1 MKVQKEFINYLLVYL
16 LLFLS
21 GSWRYMQASN
31 KYLILGFFAAFIAWL
46 LFSDRRFSDRFLLYI
61 IFFIGLY
68 LSLSLYTGGGIT
80 LPSIAAAFMK
90 MMIAYLILKT
100 IGSKFSETYIK
111 LVVFLAVISLFG
123 YLSDRFNLFEALV
136 TKLPRGGDIS
146 TGNTGYEG
154 IFYLF
159 RFPWHITRNNSIFY
173 EPGAYQAFLNAALF
187 LIFFTKTTFE
197 RREKWIYIAI
207 LVITL
212 ITTYSTTGFLI
223 FLAMFPLFLY
233 KSDIF
238 SFSNKALII
247 GAASIVVVA
256 FSAQFYST
264 FVVKIDQYLS
274 AGEHELGTSALERG
288 SDVIAD
294 MQIFKK
300 HIFGLGYDQYQE
312 EFDRVGRRK
321 VEGGSTNGVTKTLAM
336 MGLPFSLFIFGSYLW
351 AFKRLL
357 GDLLLTTLAFSM
369 FLLFLAGES
378 YYMATP
384 ITYAIIAAAFVFYRG
399 SAEDRSELTAS
410 QAPPSVDR

>member
-212 ITTYSTTGFLI
+212 ITTYSTAILTR
-223 FLAMFPLFLY
+223 
-233 KSDIF
+233 
-238 SFSNKALII
+238 N
-247 GAASIVVVA
+247 
-256 FSAQFYST
+256 
-264 FVVKIDQYLS
+264 
-274 AGEHELGTSALERG
+274 
-288 SDVIAD
+288 
-294 MQIFKK
+294 
-300 HIFGLGYDQYQE
+300 
-312 EFDRVGRRK
+312 
-321 VEGGSTNGVTKTLAM
+321 
-336 MGLPFSLFIFGSYLW
+336 FSL
-351 AFKRLL
+351 
-357 GDLLLTTLAFSM
+357 
-369 FLLFLAGES
+369 E
-378 YYMATP
+378 TP
-384 ITYAIIAAAFVFYRG
+384 DTGIGIRV
-399 SAEDRSELTAS
+399 
-410 QAPPSVDR
+410 